1 MGYTKHKL
9 ALFFT
14 VQTLGVGAMIVL
26 VGANLHP
33 RCDPTVDCTPSVA
46 AMILAMALILGEL
59 TIVAAAL
66 KYDLPVWRSLIGL
79 GVVFLVAAFVGG
91 LCLIGL
97 DEPHETATLL
107 AVWHVVIGLISLAAG
122 GAAAFWDLLAKL
134 RRPDGSLPEDQQL
147 SAMWP
152 LD

>member
-1 MGYTKHKL
+1 VRYTKHKL

-14 VQTLGVGAMIVL
+14 VQTLGVGAMICL

-33 RCDPTVDCTPSVA
+33 RCYPSTDCTPSVA
-46 AMILAMALILGEL
+46 SMILAMALILGEL
-59 TIVAAAL
+59 TVVAAAL
-66 KYDLPVWRSLIGL
+66 KYDTPVWRSLIGL

-91 LCLIGL
+91 LCLL
-97 DEPHETATLL
+97 NLEEPHETASLL
-107 AVWHVVIGLISLAAG
+107 VIWHVVIGVVSLGA
-122 GAAAFWDLLAKL
+122 GAAAGFWDLLEKL
-134 RRPDGSLPEDQQL
+134 RRPDSSLPEDQQL